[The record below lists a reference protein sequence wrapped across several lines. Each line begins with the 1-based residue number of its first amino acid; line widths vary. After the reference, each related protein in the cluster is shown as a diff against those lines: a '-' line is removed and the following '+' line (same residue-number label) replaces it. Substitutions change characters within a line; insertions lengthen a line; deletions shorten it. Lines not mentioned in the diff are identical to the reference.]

1 MSIEE
6 IILTH
11 SAGRGMHK
19 LRPYLA
25 PNFCEQAADSI
36 LTHPGKALIATGFY
50 VAGTCETDGPI
61 GALALA
67 DALKQIGSEAVLV
80 TDRFCAPI
88 LRQCC
93 QHRVIDF
100 PILPHD
106 DSRECAEQLFA
117 AEQPSLLISIERC
130 GMAADGRYYNMRG
143 DDISE
148 FTAKLD
154 ALFAAFPVSIG
165 IGDGGNEIGMGN
177 LAEAIAAAGL
187 PIQPCVT
194 RVTFPVIATV
204 SNWGAYGIL
213 AYLSRKQRRDLLSGF
228 EERKL
233 LEQLMAFG
241 VVDGVSKRPDMSV
254 DGFSPNVLDEIFGKL
269 HSGVQKLAFA
279 V

>member
-11 SAGRGMHK
+11 SAGRGIHK

-25 PNFCEQAADSI
+25 PNFCEQAADAI
-36 LTHPGKALIATGFY
+36 LAHPGKTLIATGFY

-61 GALALA
+61 GAIALA
-67 DALKQIGSEAVLV
+67 DMLNALDSEPVFV

-93 QHRVIDF
+93 SHHVIDF
-100 PILPHD
+100 PILPPD
-106 DSRECAEQLFA
+106 DSRHFSEQLLA
-117 AEQPSLLISIERC
+117 TEQPSLLIGIERC

-143 DDISE
+143 GDISE

-154 ALFAAFPVSIG
+154 ALFEKFPVSIG

-177 LAEAIAAAGL
+177 LAAPIAAEGL
-187 PIQPCVT
+187 PIRPCVT

-213 AYLSRKQRRDLLSGF
+213 AHLSRKRRRNLLTGF

-233 LEQLMAFG
+233 LEQFVALG

-254 DGFSPNVLDEIFGKL
+254 DGFSPTILHDVFEKL
-269 HSGVQKLAFA
+269 QGCVKETRCL
-279 V
+279 

>member
-11 SAGRGMHK
+11 SAGRGIHK

-25 PNFCEQAADSI
+25 PNFCEQAADAI
-36 LTHPGKALIATGFY
+36 LTHPGKTLISTGFY
-50 VAGTCETDGPI
+50 VAGTCETDGPV
-61 GALALA
+61 GAIALA
-67 DALKQIGSEAVLV
+67 DALKELDSEPALV

-88 LRQCC
+88 LLQCC

-106 DSRECAEQLFA
+106 DSRECAEQLLA

-143 DDISE
+143 GDISE

-177 LAEAIAAAGL
+177 LAAAIAAEGL

-213 AYLSRKQRRDLLSGF
+213 AYLSRKRRRDLLCGVQ
-228 EERKL
+228 ERKL
-233 LEQLMAFG
+233 LERLVTLG
-241 VVDGVSKRPDMSV
+241 VVDGVSKRPEMSV
-254 DGFSPNVLDEIFGKL
+254 DGFSMDVLDEVVEKL
-269 HSGVQKLAFA
+269 QGCV
-279 V
+279 